1 MEKGVILQ
9 YFEWYTPSEPHLWV
23 ELKENAKK
31 LKEAGFSAI
40 WMPPS
45 YKGIAGKND
54 VGYGAYDLY
63 DLGE

>member
-40 WMPPS
+40 GCHQAIKVLQERMMWAMVLMI
-45 YKGIAGKND
+45 YMI
-54 VGYGAYDLY
+54 
-63 DLGE
+63 